1 MKRKILFKWIS
12 IWTAMIVMAVVFFVA
27 CEEGKVT
34 QVDLME
40 SHTYNIKVIDSCEY
54 ISVSTSEYYSGLA
67 HKGNCRFC
75 KERHEQEMKELIK
88 QLKK

>member
-1 MKRKILFKWIS
+1 MKTIIKWFCIWAVIAFAFTLFG
-12 IWTAMIVMAVVFFVA
+12 
-27 CEEGKVT
+27 CEESKVT

-54 ISVSTSEYYSGLA
+54 ISVSTSKFYNGLA

>member
-1 MKRKILFKWIS
+1 MKRKILFKWIG
-12 IWTAMIVMAVVFFVA
+12 IWTVIAFAFTLFG

-54 ISVSTSEYYSGLA
+54 ISVSTSKFYNGLA

>member
-1 MKRKILFKWIS
+1 MKTIIKWFC
-12 IWTAMIVMAVVFFVA
+12 IWAVMAFAFTLFG
-27 CEEGKVT
+27 CEEGGKVT
-34 QVDLME
+34 QVDLMK

-54 ISVSTSEYYSGLA
+54 ISVSTSKLYNGLA